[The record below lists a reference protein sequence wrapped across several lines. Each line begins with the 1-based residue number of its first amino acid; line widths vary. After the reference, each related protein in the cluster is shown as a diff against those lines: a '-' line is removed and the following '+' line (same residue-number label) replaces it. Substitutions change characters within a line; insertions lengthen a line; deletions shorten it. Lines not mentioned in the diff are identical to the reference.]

1 MYGTAVPRYRG
12 RRRHHATLGALR
24 HALRLFAGS
33 ERPGQ
38 ATALGAIVAL
48 AAVFATGAE
57 AVVGAL
63 DQKLL
68 RPGDATLVG
77 LRLLA
82 TDMTTRLGVLA
93 KSLSSGKNLA
103 TLLSTIA
110 DLEATLSI
118 AAGPRLARQTRLGE
132 MLIHG

>member
-1 MYGTAVPRYRG
+1 
-12 RRRHHATLGALR
+12 
-24 HALRLFAGS
+24 
-33 ERPGQ
+33 
-38 ATALGAIVAL
+38 
-48 AAVFATGAE
+48 
-57 AVVGAL
+57 
-63 DQKLL
+63 
-68 RPGDATLVG
+68 
-77 LRLLA
+77 
-82 TDMTTRLGVLA
+82 MTTRLGVLA